1 MFDHLLYS
9 CDDHLDLPAVPPD
22 AWTARLPERLQ
33 EVGPHVVERDGQR
46 LWVASDK
53 VIGIS
58 GRLPDNLTALGRAP
72 GLDETGFRPSNP
84 EQRLADM
91 ERDGIHASIVYGAGA
106 LTGFPIEEPEA
117 RREVLRAW
125 NDWAAEVFNA
135 FAPDR
140 LSALPFLPTGSVE
153 EAVQE
158 LQRCVEL
165 GHKGAIV
172 NPFDLDLG
180 DDTWDRL
187 WAAAAEADLPISFHI
202 GSGDLSDLMT
212 DPMGLGTRANFSR
225 VSSMIFMQN
234 VTCIADLIFGGV
246 CHRFPDLK
254 MVSVESGVGWIPSYL
269 EAADWQ
275 WANSEVRKEHPEYDL
290 LPSEYF
296 KRQIYGCFW
305 FEADGL
311 QAAVNKLPDNVMWET
326 DFPHPTCQHPGL
338 ENGFAQHP
346 ADYAERAFQGIDDAT
361 IEKVLNSTAAALYG
375 L

>member
-22 AWTARLPERLQ
+22 AWTARLPARLQ

-46 LWVASDK
+46 LWIASDK

-72 GLDETGFRPSNP
+72 GLDESGFRPSNP

-140 LSALPFLPTGSVE
+140 LSALPFLPTGSAE

-158 LQRCVEL
+158 LQRCIDL

-172 NPFDLDLG
+172 NPFDLDLDLA

-202 GSGDLSDLMT
+202 GRGTKFDPNDLRQRAAYSAVV
-212 DPMGLGTRANFSR
+212 PMQMDEPLAA
-225 VSSMIFMQN
+225 MIFLG
-234 VTCIADLIFGGV
+234 A
-246 CHRFPDLK
+246 
-254 MVSVESGVGWIPSYL
+254 L
-269 EAADWQ
+269 E
-275 WANSEVRKEHPEYDL
+275 R
-290 LPSEYF
+290 
-296 KRQIYGCFW
+296 
-305 FEADGL
+305 
-311 QAAVNKLPDNVMWET
+311 
-326 DFPHPTCQHPGL
+326 HPGL
-338 ENGFAQHP
+338 KLVLAESGIGWLPYFVNRMDDQFEKHCVPYEGCLETRPSELFSRQV
-346 ADYAERAFQGIDDAT
+346 YATFEEEPLGPMLIPLLGIDNFMWACDYPHPDSTWPNSHHAIEEALGELGEDAV
-361 IEKVLNSTAAALYG
+361 KKATAETCKRLYR
-375 L
+375 LP